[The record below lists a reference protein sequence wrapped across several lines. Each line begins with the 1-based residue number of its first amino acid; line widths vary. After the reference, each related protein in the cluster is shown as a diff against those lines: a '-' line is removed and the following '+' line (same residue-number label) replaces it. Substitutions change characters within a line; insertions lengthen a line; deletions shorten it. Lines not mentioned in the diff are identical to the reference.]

1 MTDHVF
7 EGHYPSVY
15 QEGRD
20 ATGRHLGEVEPGE
33 IRDLD
38 PDALPDHQWR
48 EATDEDRERW
58 AAVLAHRERAARRA
72 AAKARGEDVEDD
84 DPGSDGGEGAP
95 GGIKNTPHQADVNDS
110 GVGEGVPEPQDETP
124 SGPQPAAPAVIPQ

>member
-1 MTDHVF
+1 LTDHVF
-7 EGHYPSVY
+7 TGHYASVY

-20 ATGRHLGEVEPGE
+20 AAGRHLGEVEPGE

-84 DPGSDGGEGAP
+84 DPSSGEGAA
-95 GGIKNTPHQADVNDS
+95 GGIESTPDPADVNDS
-110 GVGEGVPEPQDETP
+110 GTGEGEPGPRDETP
-124 SGPQPAAPAVIPQ
+124 AGPQPAAPAVIPGI

>member
-1 MTDHVF
+1 LTDHVF
-7 EGHYPSVY
+7 TGHYASVY

-58 AAVLAHRERAARRA
+58 AEILADREA
-72 AAKARGEDVEDD
+72 AAKARGEDVEDG
-84 DPGSDGGEGAP
+84 DPGSDGGEGAT
-95 GGIKNTPHQADVNDS
+95 GGIERTPDPADVNDS
-110 GVGEGVPEPQDETP
+110 GAGEEEPGPQDETP
-124 SGPQPAAPAVIPQ
+124 AGPQPAAPAVIPQ